1 MFTNTKNTKDDAR
14 RWAASVMGF
23 LLLGIALA
31 TNGCG
36 PPATTVTGVVTL
48 DGQVLPEASV
58 QFYPVN
64 GKGQPIGTTTD
75 NTGRYRATVSPT
87 PQRVVISKREVTGYL
102 KDQTDLV
109 DGGSPIVQERVP
121 AHYAGLFTTPLIA
134 APVENTIVTVDF
146 TLSSSASRQR
156 E

>member
-1 MFTNTKNTKDDAR
+1 MCTNTRNAQDDAR
-14 RWAASVMGF
+14 RWAATAMGF

-48 DGQVLPEASV
+48 EGQVLPEASV

-64 GKGQPIGTTTD
+64 GKGQPVGTTTD
-75 NTGRYRATVSPT
+75 NAGRYRAIVSPT

-102 KDQTDLV
+102 EDQTDLV
-109 DGGSPIVQERVP
+109 DGGSPVVEERVP
-121 AHYAGLFTTPLIA
+121 ARYADVSTTPLLA
-134 APVENTIVTVDF
+134 EPVESEITTIDF
-146 TLSSSASRQR
+146 PLTSAGK
-156 E
+156 

>member
-1 MFTNTKNTKDDAR
+1 MIANTKNPKDNAG
-14 RWAASVMGF
+14 RWAATITKV

-48 DGQVLPEASV
+48 DGQALPEASV

-64 GKGQPIGTTTD
+64 GKGQPVGTTTD
-75 NTGRYRATVSPT
+75 NAGRYRAAVSPT

-102 KDQTDLV
+102 EDKTDLV
-109 DGGSPIVQERVP
+109 DGGSPIVEERVP
-121 AHYAGLFTTPLIA
+121 ARYADVTTTPLIA
-134 APVENTIVTVDF
+134 EPVENTAATVDF
-146 TLSSSASRQR
+146 MLPSSDSRQR
-156 E
+156 D